1 MIQVQSDKV
10 SELQGVLWCKKKKKL
25 SLFTGNLLL
34 SKIRLSCLPHLVTSF
49 VYFYT
54 RNNYL
59 WKENKCFYQ
68 KLYASS
74 RTESYVRHLRR
85 QKYGSLKPPVA
96 RHEEQKHSKQ
106 QW

>member
-1 MIQVQSDKV
+1 MIQVQSD
-10 SELQGVLWCKKKKKL
+10 SLGVARSTVVFKKKKKRL
-25 SLFTGNLLL
+25 NLFTGNLLL

-54 RNNYL
+54 RNKYL
-59 WKENKCFYQ
+59 WKEKKCFYQ

-96 RHEEQKHSKQ
+96 RHEEQKHSKRQ
-106 QW
+106 